1 MKRTAYIVLT
11 LAALA
16 GAAFALAPQRD
27 IATSIRIAAPPER
40 VWSILTDTAAFP
52 AWNPEMTLKGA
63 LIQGHIIEHDE
74 GSGDDR
80 MVFHPVIVAMVP
92 NHDLAWLGHSGPPR
106 FFDALHSFHLAA
118 DGGGTIFT
126 QTEHLRGVLLWLW
139 DAGQLLPRFQA
150 MNEALKAR
158 AEQLP

>member
-11 LAALA
+11 LAAFA

-63 LIQGHIIEHDE
+63 LIQGRRH
-74 GSGDDR
+74 GAKSRPG
-80 MVFHPVIVAMVP
+80 VARP
-92 NHDLAWLGHSGPPR
+92 
-106 FFDALHSFHLAA
+106 
-118 DGGGTIFT
+118 
-126 QTEHLRGVLLWLW
+126 
-139 DAGQLLPRFQA
+139 
-150 MNEALKAR
+150 
-158 AEQLP
+158 